1 MRTLLRLAALA
12 MMTTTAQAADI
23 SVKLGVLTD
32 MSGPYASLSGE
43 GSAIAARMAADEFMK
58 SHPGIKVTVVAADH
72 QNKPDVGSALAR
84 KWFDQDDVDAIVD
97 SANSGVALAVSQI
110 VAASNKV
117 FLASG
122 PATSD
127 LTGKSCSPNTIHW
140 TYDTYALSHGT
151 GGALT
156 RAGGD
161 KWFFI
166 TADYA
171 FGHALERDTAS
182 VVEENGGKVLGKVRA
197 PLNSA
202 DFSSYLLQAQT
213 SGANVVGLAN
223 AGADVVAAIKQAHE
237 FGLDKSGA
245 RLAGLLLFITDIKSL
260 GLNTAQGLV
269 LSEAFYWDLN
279 DATRGFS
286 KRFAERA
293 GGRMPS
299 ALHAGAYSATTHYLK
314 AIAAI
319 KSKASLAVIA
329 QMKATPTDDEAFGKG
344 WVRKDGREMNNM
356 YLFQVKKPSESK
368 GEWDLYKVLA
378 TIPAEQAFRPID
390 KGDCPLVR

>member
-1 MRTLLRLAALA
+1 MKTLLRLAAMA

-43 GSAIAARMAADEFMK
+43 GSAIATRMAAEEFMK
-58 SHPGIKVTVVAADH
+58 NHPEIKVTVVATDH
-72 QNKPDVGSALAR
+72 QNKPDIGSALAR
-84 KWFDQDDVDAIVD
+84 KWFDQEDVDAIVD

-127 LTGKSCSPNTIHW
+127 LTGKACSPNTIHW

-156 RAGGD
+156 RAGGN

-202 DFSSYLLQAQT
+202 DFSSFLLQAQT

-279 DATRGFS
+279 DATRRFS

-314 AIAAI
+314 AIAHI
-319 KSKASLAVIA
+319 KNKASLAVIA
-329 QMKATPTDDEAFGKG
+329 QMKSTPTEDEAFGKG

-368 GEWDLYKVLA
+368 GEWDLYTMLA

>member
-1 MRTLLRLAALA
+1 
-12 MMTTTAQAADI
+12 
-23 SVKLGVLTD
+23 
-32 MSGPYASLSGE
+32 
-43 GSAIAARMAADEFMK
+43 MK
-58 SHPGIKVTVVAADH
+58 NHPEIKVTVVATDH
-72 QNKPDVGSALAR
+72 QNKPDIGSALAR
-84 KWFDQDDVDAIVD
+84 KWFDQEDVDAIVD

-127 LTGKSCSPNTIHW
+127 LTGKACSPNTIHW
-140 TYDTYALSHGT
+140 TYDTYALSRGT

-182 VVEENGGKVLGKVRA
+182 VVEEDGGKVLGKVTA
-197 PLNSA
+197 PLNGA
-202 DFSSYLLQAQT
+202 DFSSFLLQAQT

-245 RLAGLLLFITDIKSL
+245 RLAGLLLFVTDIKSL

-269 LSEAFYWDLN
+269 LSEAFYWDLS
-279 DATRGFS
+279 DAARRFS

-314 AIAAI
+314 AIAQI
-319 KSKASLAVIA
+319 NNKASLAVIA
-329 QMKATPTDDEAFGKG
+329 QMKSTPTEDEAFGKG
-344 WVRKDGREMNNM
+344 RVRKDGREMNNM
-356 YLFQVKKPSESK
+356 YLFQVKKPSEST

>member
-1 MRTLLRLAALA
+1 MKTLLRLAAMA

-43 GSAIAARMAADEFMK
+43 GSAIATRMAAEEFMK
-58 SHPGIKVTVVAADH
+58 NHPEIKVTVVATDH
-72 QNKPDVGSALAR
+72 QNKPDIGSALAR
-84 KWFDQDDVDAIVD
+84 KWFDQEDVDAIVD

-127 LTGKSCSPNTIHW
+127 LTGKACSPNTIHW

-156 RAGGD
+156 RAGGN

-202 DFSSYLLQAQT
+202 DFSSFLLQAQT

-279 DATRGFS
+279 DATRRFS

-314 AIAAI
+314 AIAQI
-319 KSKASLAVIA
+319 NNKASLAVIA
-329 QMKATPTDDEAFGKG
+329 QMKSTPTEDDAFGKG

-368 GEWDLYKVLA
+368 GEWDLYTMLA